1 MPVQYQ
7 PYKSMY
13 VSQRSPEI
21 AETLRNRY
29 VTNFAAQDM
38 VKQELLELQTAPF
51 EGDQRAKEKLANDIR
66 TKLDQFAERGDYEN
80 LTMDIAKTA
89 RQYQNK
95 ATPLQQNA
103 ALYNADKAEKDQ
115 LLQTGKITLNDY
127 NGWLKK
133 ASLQFDAEAGDYKP
147 YQGVQFDDSGNVVQ
161 GTSYQATPIAQFVD
175 VQDEILKQLNSL
187 DKVKEGGYTVQGYET
202 KDGIEYAITK
212 GDTIVEYI
220 SPERVRQVTEG
231 VLNRADVKSYMTQ
244 EAEFSVIDADEET
257 LNRELSRYAT
267 QLKASG
273 RPEDVTE
280 AAKLENAL
288 TSGTTGQKRQAV
300 QRLKYAD
307 KLNQYTQMGISAKA
321 IRSEYGGSFA
331 MDYSA
336 RTIAAM
342 KEKGE
347 TVQNIP
353 MFYGEP
359 QQIISSLADETGKVT
374 PQSISENVQNAQSS
388 VVTAIEVLQA
398 SNPEFE
404 QMESTQLVN
413 FITNSSYEEL
423 GSKDLIQAKQLID
436 AANAVQ
442 TAANNAQTLA
452 YTNSEYTPEG
462 VANTAVEEVANDLD
476 FEASTISNQ
485 YLQFLQPGAQGFET
499 IDQAHLGTAERIVQ
513 SLKTNNLAPGGDIV
527 DATATLLS
535 TMTGMTVQEARD
547 ISESAVD
554 NIIVSR
560 STVEADPRLMI
571 QPSPYNL
578 SSEGVEVR
586 EATQINPGLDS
597 FVSNFMDT
605 YVDIA
610 TERRRDS
617 DNELINLT
625 SGVISFGESDHALGA
640 NIKKSE
646 AFIKAMKNR
655 TLSDFQNAQGVN
667 GDSLYNQFAQ
677 EFDIDPEDVEDINE
691 KLAQYSINNVAFTRG
706 SFPNGQVKPVIAI
719 TAKGPEEDVREFNLS
734 YDQMVA
740 SYPGFDS
747 EIMGYAGTSADL
759 VADYV
764 YAQILAAPGAAARF
778 GVDYNYSDA
787 SKGTFN
793 FKFMP
798 NLTNNNTINGFDV
811 MVTGTR
817 ADGSPVSTKLDNEA
831 EFYNTYNDLVAR

>member
-1 MPVQYQ
+1 MPVEYQ

-13 VSQRSPEI
+13 VSQHSPEI
-21 AETLRNRY
+21 AKTLRDRY
-29 VTNFAAQDM
+29 VANFAAQDM

-51 EGDQRAKEKLANDIR
+51 EGDQRIKEQLANDIR

-80 LTMDIAKTA
+80 LTMNIAKVA
-89 RQYQNK
+89 REYQNK

-103 ALYNADKAEKDQ
+103 DLYNADKAEKDQ
-115 LLQTGKITLNDY
+115 LLQTGDITLNDY

-133 ASLQFDAEAGDYKP
+133 ASLQFDSEAGDYKP
-147 YQGVQFDDSGNVVQ
+147 YQGIQFDDSGNVVQ

-175 VQDEILKQLNSL
+175 VQKEILTQLNAL
-187 DKVKEGGYTVQGYET
+187 DKVKEGGYTVKGYET

-212 GDTIVEYI
+212 EGSIVEYI

-231 VLNRADVKSYMTQ
+231 VLNRADVKAYMTQ

-280 AAKLENAL
+280 AAKIENAL
-288 TSGTTGQKRQAV
+288 TSGTSGQKRQAV
-300 QRLKYAD
+300 QRLKYTD

-321 IRSEYGGSFA
+321 VRSEYGGGFA

-336 RTIAAM
+336 RTLAAM
-342 KEKGE
+342 EEKGE

-374 PQSISENVQNAQSS
+374 PQSISENVQNAQNS
-388 VVTAIEVLQA
+388 VVTAIEILQA

-404 QMESTQLVN
+404 QIDSTQLVN
-413 FITNSSYEEL
+413 LITNSSYEEL
-423 GSKDLIQAKQLID
+423 GSKDLIQAKQAID
-436 AANAVQ
+436 AANAIQ

-462 VANTAVEEVANDLD
+462 VANTAIEEVANELRV
-476 FEASTISNQ
+476 EASTFSNQ

-499 IDQAHLGTAERIVQ
+499 IDQAHLGTAERIVR

-560 STVEADPRLMI
+560 TTAEADPRLMI

-586 EATQINPGLDS
+586 EATEINPGLDA
-597 FVSNFMDT
+597 FVSEFMDT

-610 TERRRDS
+610 RERRRDS

-625 SGVISFGESDHALGA
+625 SGVISFGVSDHALGA

-655 TLSDFQNAQGVN
+655 TLSDFQNAQGIN
-667 GDSLYNQFAQ
+667 GDPLYNQFAQ
-677 EFDIDPEDVEDINE
+677 EFDIDPEDVEDIKE
-691 KLAQYSINNVAFTRG
+691 RLTQYSINNVAFTRG
-706 SFPNGQVKPVIAI
+706 SFPNGQVNPVIEI
-719 TAKGPEEDVREFNLS
+719 TAKGPEEDVRKFNLS

-740 SYPGFDS
+740 SYEGFDS
-747 EIMGYAGTSADL
+747 EIMGYTGTSADF
-759 VADYV
+759 VARYV
-764 YAQILAAPGAAARF
+764 YSQILAAPGAATRF
-778 GVDYNYSDA
+778 GVDYTYSDDA
-787 SKGTFN
+787 KGAFN

-798 NLTNNNTINGFDV
+798 NLVNNNSINGFNV
-811 MVTGTR
+811 TITGTR
-817 ADGSPVSTKLDNEA
+817 ADGTPVSQGPLNETD
-831 EFYNTYNDLVAR
+831 FYNIYNDLVAR